1 MKPPFPSLRYGKHGL
16 ASLFCAGLLS
26 VSATQGATVIS
37 LNFQGSNLVALAPSD
52 STGATAAIN
61 WNNVTGASGSG
72 IALNDSTGASS
83 AITLTSFTAG
93 PFGAEGGST
102 SNSTPQEILFGGGLN
117 VNFGNASFTLS
128 GLSAFSSYDII
139 AYYSA
144 GTSFPDTRH
153 ADFTASG
160 TSTVFYVAGINS
172 VYTSFTQSAS
182 TTPGTFAQGNYVTFS
197 GLTDPTQTIT
207 MEYGN
212 NSMGLIGFQVVGTA
226 VPEPSTCLLVGMGG
240 FAFLFMRRRRMR
252 SGR

>member
-1 MKPPFPSLRYGKHGL
+1 MKNPLPPSFKRHGFAL
-16 ASLFCAGLLS
+16 LCAGLLS
-26 VSATQGATVIS
+26 VSASSQAATIIS
-37 LNFQGSNLVALAPSD
+37 LNFQGNNTVGLGASD
-52 STGATAAIN
+52 STGATAAVN
-61 WNNVTGASGSG
+61 WNNVTGVSGSG
-72 IALNDSTGASS
+72 IALNDSTGSVS

-93 PFGAEGGST
+93 PFGADGPNT
-102 SNSTPQEILFGGGLN
+102 DNSTPQNILFGGGLN

-128 GLSAFSSYDII
+128 GLSAFSSYDLI

-172 VYTSFTQSAS
+172 VYTSFTQSNS
-182 TTPGTFAQGNYVTFS
+182 TTPDTFASGNYVMFS

-212 NSMGLIGFQVVGTA
+212 NSMDLIGFQVVGTA
-226 VPEPSTCLLVGMGG
+226 VPEPSTYALLAIGS
-240 FAFLFMRRRRMR
+240 FSLILLRRPQARPLK
-252 SGR
+252 